1 MHVLICWCRFFRQAF
16 RKALHKSK
24 AVFGCQHETKNYI
37 VYPMR
42 IKTPTQP
49 TQSTAV
55 GLDWDSRGFGT
66 LFARIYHPLPGILAG
81 CVLLLVL
88 ASCTVIEERI
98 NRAAG
103 GPNVPADTAVKM
115 DLESSEQS
123 EQIETPALPPGPFK
137 VTIVEA
143 VLLSL
148 ENNRSLVVQRVDPS
162 IQQTYEDQ
170 ERAVFDPTT
179 NADIAAG
186 RVEGE
191 RLARSGSET
200 EDFTNDFVDG
210 IISMEQY
217 FPTGTTVALEASTE
231 MDDSSLYDSSF
242 YSTRLGMTVT
252 QALLRG
258 YGTDVNLASLQQAR
272 LDTRMS
278 EFELRGFTEFLVAE
292 VERTYWDYALA
303 RRQIE
308 IVEESLKV
316 VRQQLTETK
325 ELIAV
330 GRLARAEL
338 AAVQAE
344 VAAQQQA
351 LIEARANKES
361 IRLQLLRLLNP
372 AGPGIW
378 QREVDLIYQPIL
390 PEIKLEDVELHVAVA
405 MLMRPILNEA
415 RLEILRDDLEL
426 VKTQNGLLPLMDL
439 FVTLGKTGY
448 ANSFGES
455 IGNINE
461 DNYDA
466 LAGVN
471 FEYPIFNRDA
481 KALHRR
487 ARLTREQTQK
497 ALDNLSQLVEVDV
510 RIAYIE
516 VNRTKQQIAASS
528 VTRMFNEEKL
538 RNESEKLRVGKS
550 TSFLVAQAQ
559 RDLLISRIAEVR
571 ALANYLKALIDLY
584 RLDGSLL
591 ERRGISAPGR
601 EPVKLSR
608 K

>member
-1 MHVLICWCRFFRQAF
+1 
-16 RKALHKSK
+16 
-24 AVFGCQHETKNYI
+24 
-37 VYPMR
+37 MR

-49 TQSTAV
+49 TQPTAV

-66 LFARIYHPLPGILAG
+66 LFARIYHPLPGIIAG

-88 ASCTVIEERI
+88 ASCTVIEGRMD
-98 NRAAG
+98 RAAG

-258 YGTDVNLASLQQAR
+258 YGTDVNLANLHQAR

-278 EFELRGFTEFLVAE
+278 EYELRGFTEFLVAE

-316 VRQQLTETK
+316 VRQQLAETK
-325 ELIAV
+325 ELIAF

-415 RLEILRDDLEL
+415 RLKIFRDDLEL

-439 FVTLGKTGY
+439 FVTFGKTGY

-466 LAGVN
+466 VAGVN

-481 KALHRR
+481 RGLQRR
-487 ARLTREQTQK
+487 ALLTREQTQK

-528 VTRMFNEEKL
+528 VTRMFNDEKL

-601 EPVKLSR
+601 EPVKLS
-608 K
+608 KK